1 MAIVAA
7 GASIGKEGA
16 PRELGALFGESLS
29 KGLHLF
35 ISDRQL
41 LIACGAGAGLAS
53 VYQVPFASAL
63 FVLETLGVCWKL
75 KNIIIILA
83 TTYVSAYC
91 AKPIVGGH
99 TLYIVDKVT
108 IDSSSFIQAIILA
121 LFVTPLAIIFGYFA
135 KNANKYR
142 ITGKEIF

>member
-1 MAIVAA
+1 MYLLIV
-7 GASIGKEGA
+7 
-16 PRELGALFGESLS
+16 PN
-29 KGLHLF
+29 
-35 ISDRQL
+35 QL
-41 LIACGAGAGLAS
+41 L
-53 VYQVPFASAL
+53 VD
-63 FVLETLGVCWKL
+63 
-75 KNIIIILA
+75 
-83 TTYVSAYC
+83 
-91 AKPIVGGH
+91 